1 MSQSPPPPAP
11 PAGDAVARRDLPPI
25 TLLLQLAANGDRSAL
40 DQVYQSLYPDLKR
53 IARSRLRQQ
62 GRGDNL
68 GTTTLLHESFIR
80 LVNARDL
87 RLEDR
92 RHFFAYAARTMRNI
106 IIDSAREHLAERRG
120 GGAAHETLGGDAALQ
135 VADMSQSRELIR
147 VSEALLELEA
157 VDAELAEI
165 VDMRY
170 FGGYTETEIAE
181 LQGVT
186 ERTIRRR
193 WDKARAWL
201 YLALEDSDNDSDG
214 DGKPPPV
221 PPASD

>member
-1 MSQSPPPPAP
+1 MSEPAP
-11 PAGDAVARRDLPPI
+11 ASTTAPPI
-25 TLLLQLAANGDRSAL
+25 TRLLQLAAAGDRSAL
-40 DQVYQSLYPDLKR
+40 DQIYAALYPELKR
-53 IARSRLRQQ
+53 VARSRLRQQ
-62 GRGDNL
+62 GRGDSM

-120 GGAAHETLGGDAALQ
+120 GGAVHETLGGDAALQ
-135 VADMSQSRELIR
+135 VADTSGSEELVR
-147 VSEALLELEA
+147 VSEALLELEK
-157 VDAELAEI
+157 VDPELAEL

-186 ERTIRRR
+186 ERTVRRR

-201 YLALEDSDNDSDG
+201 YLALNDAPSADIDG
-214 DGKPPPV
+214 
-221 PPASD
+221 PA

>member
-1 MSQSPPPPAP
+1 MHPTRGYAP
-11 PAGDAVARRDLPPI
+11 PVTADPPVARDALPPI
-25 TLLLQLAANGDRSAL
+25 TRLLQLAADGDRAAL
-40 DQVYQSLYPDLKR
+40 DQVYASLYPELKR
-53 IARSRLRQQ
+53 VARARLRQQ
-62 GRGDNL
+62 GRGDSM

-80 LVNARDL
+80 LVNAAEL
-87 RLEDR
+87 RLVDR

-135 VADMSQSRELIR
+135 VADTSSSEELVR
-147 VSEALLELEA
+147 VSDALLELQKI
-157 VDAELAEI
+157 DPELAEL

-170 FGGYTETEIAE
+170 FGGYTESEIAE
-181 LQGVT
+181 LQEVT

-201 YLALEDSDNDSDG
+201 YVALNDT
-214 DGKPPPV
+214 
-221 PPASD
+221 PPAG

>member
-1 MSQSPPPPAP
+1 MSADRER
-11 PAGDAVARRDLPPI
+11 APPI
-25 TLLLQLAANGDRSAL
+25 TRLLQLAAEGDRTAL
-40 DQVYQSLYPDLKR
+40 DQVYASLYPELKR
-53 IARSRLRQQ
+53 VARARLRQQ
-62 GRGDNL
+62 GRGDAMS
-68 GTTTLLHESFIR
+68 TTTLLHESFIR
-80 LVNARDL
+80 LVNAAEL
-87 RLEDR
+87 RLADR

-135 VADMSQSRELIR
+135 VADTSTSAELIR

-157 VDAELAEI
+157 VDPELAEL

-170 FGGYTETEIAE
+170 FGGYTESEIAE
-181 LQGVT
+181 LQDVT

-201 YLALEDSDNDSDG
+201 YLALNDA
-214 DGKPPPV
+214 
-221 PPASD
+221 PAAG